1 MNPTRIRGACLPS
14 FPASLLRRAQTI
26 HPFVSFG
33 HSRIEAAASEA
44 PPPLAAPA
52 PASLATVS
60 PVPAFLPAP
69 PLSGYKKHS
78 IIFRSR
84 SARPD
89 ARSNSK
95 TRSRMPS
102 SQNRSKYQIDVHL
115 LLECPYSWVP
125 LRMGAQRLVVVAAAV
140 RSIFT
145 FQTTFSRSTMTD
157 SNDAP
162 CSTATDGR
170 REERPQ
176 EARPRNV
183 TSANHPTD
191 G

>member
-1 MNPTRIRGACLPS
+1 MPS
-14 FPASLLRRAQTI
+14 FLPCFPPAPRAN

-44 PPPLAAPA
+44 PPPLAAL
-52 PASLATVS
+52 ASLATVS

-102 SQNRSKYQIDVHL
+102 SQNKSKYQINVLL
-115 LLECPYSWVP
+115 LLECPNSWVP

-145 FQTTFSRSTMTD
+145 FH
-157 SNDAP
+157 NDVFAL
-162 CSTATDGR
+162 DHDR
-170 REERPQ
+170 F
-176 EARPRNV
+176 
-183 TSANHPTD
+183 
-191 G
+191 